1 MNRKAWRS
9 FFGIIVWSLLVVGVS
24 PAVFGQ
30 TPTPT
35 PVPREDIQSWNE
47 VIVNVAIN
55 ESMDLMFNG
64 TLRVSLDVADRP
76 VEERAIIGVAFK
88 VGKYLTVTPTYMAT
102 FFQPVNGQSFTE
114 HRPLV
119 DAVLQIPVGKFR
131 FIDRN
136 RLEHRFTRPVD
147 TTRYRNRLQIDYPV
161 KIGSFETR
169 VFIADEVFYDTFWDR
184 WTVNRISAGITKTF
198 NDKLNADIFYLR
210 QNNSF
215 SRPGDV
221 HVIGLILRVRM

>member
-1 MNRKAWRS
+1 MNRVTLRS
-9 FFGIIVWSLLVVGVS
+9 FLSFIVWSLIVVGAS
-24 PAVFGQ
+24 RSIFGQ

-47 VIVNVAIN
+47 VIINVAID
-55 ESMDLMFNG
+55 EKVDLVFNG
-64 TLRVSLDVADRP
+64 TLRASLDVADRP
-76 VEERAIIGVAFK
+76 VEERAIVGVAFK

-119 DAVLQIPVGKFR
+119 DATLQIGVGKFR

-147 TTRYRNRLQIDYPV
+147 ATRYRNRLQIDYPI

-184 WTVNRISAGITKTF
+184 WTVNRISAGLTKTF
-198 NDKLNADIFYLR
+198 NPQFTADLFYLR

-215 SRPGDV
+215 ARPGDV
-221 HVIGLILRVRM
+221 HVIGLILKLRM